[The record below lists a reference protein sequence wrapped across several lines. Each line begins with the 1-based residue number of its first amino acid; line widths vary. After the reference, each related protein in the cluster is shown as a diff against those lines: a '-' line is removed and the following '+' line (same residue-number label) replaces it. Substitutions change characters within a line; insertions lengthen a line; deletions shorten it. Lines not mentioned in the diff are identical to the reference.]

1 MYFLSYLIV
10 SSIQMGAT
18 IDYAIVITSRYL
30 ALRKCMPDRKQAAV
44 EALNQAFPTI
54 VTSGTIMICAGFAV
68 GYLTS
73 NAVIAS
79 LGTALGRGASISV
92 ILVMT
97 VLPQLLLMFDKWIDK
112 TELTRARDRKRAI
125 RKEEAEP

>member
-1 MYFLSYLIV
+1 M
-10 SSIQMGAT
+10 
-18 IDYAIVITSRYL
+18 
-30 ALRKCMPDRKQAAV
+30 
-44 EALNQAFPTI
+44 
-54 VTSGTIMICAGFAV
+54 
-68 GYLTS
+68 
-73 NAVIAS
+73 IAS

-125 RKEEAEP
+125 RKEEAEA